1 MLSYAIMMRP
11 LQVFLEEADLKRL
24 EAWSRG
30 RGWTK
35 SQAVRAA
42 VRALTKAKEEDP
54 LLAAS
59 GMVDGLPPDCSE
71 QLDRYLEETFVA
83 KKTRP
88 PKSTTRSPK
97 ARLRR

>member
-1 MLSYAIMMRP
+1 MSRP
-11 LQVFLEEADLKRL
+11 LQVFLEETELERL
-24 EAWSRG
+24 EAWSRE

-42 VRALTKAKEEDP
+42 IRAVTRSAAEDP

-59 GMVDGLPPDCSE
+59 GMIYGLPADASE
-71 QLDRYLEETFVA
+71 RVDHYLEESFFA
-83 KKTRP
+83 KKGPGRQ
-88 PKSTTRSPK
+88 KRRRAR